1 MRTAKTFGGIAV
13 VCALLAAGLLVGIKY
28 DLTVAQAL
36 LPLWQQ
42 GAAQHAAGE
51 GSVWYVW
58 AILAEAL
65 GSLPAFACM
74 PMLGWCL
81 CCGEGRH
88 LLARS
93 RLRQPARFWVG
104 LALILAGSITVA
116 CSALHYFAK
125 REFYTVG
132 IFGRILWGLA
142 LAAVILVWSMLS
154 HRSAAALH
162 RGQAL
167 GIAWCLFSLLQCG
180 IIQLLK
186 AIWQR
191 SRFDHMAAAGDF
203 SAYTPWLQLPGNGG
217 DAFPSGH
224 TGAAGV
230 LLVLTVGC
238 LLFES
243 MREDE
248 PGWLFLGYSF
258 ALAVGFGRMLAGRHY
273 LSDVCMALLIDSLL
287 LLIALTVFTCL
298 RKKYGAPAPSTDNTQ
313 K

>member
-1 MRTAKTFGGIAV
+1 MRTAKTFGSIAA
-13 VCALLAAGLLVGIKY
+13 VCAVLAAGLLIGTRF
-28 DLTVAQAL
+28 DLAIAQTL
-36 LPLWQQ
+36 LPLWQK
-42 GAAQHAAGE
+42 GAAQYAAGE

-58 AILAEAL
+58 AVLAEAA
-65 GSLPAFACM
+65 GSLPAYAGM
-74 PMLGWCL
+74 PVLGWCL

-104 LALILAGSITVA
+104 LALILAGCITAA
-116 CSALHYFAK
+116 CTSLHYFAE

-132 IFGRILWGLA
+132 VFGRILWGLA
-142 LAAVILVWSMLS
+142 LAVAVLVWSMLS
-154 HRSAAALH
+154 RRSAAALH

-167 GIAWCLFSLLQCG
+167 GITWCLFSLLQCG
-180 IIQLLK
+180 VIQLMK
-186 AIWQR
+186 ALWQR
-191 SRFDHMAAAGDF
+191 ARFDVMAEAGDF
-203 SAYTPWLQLPGNGG
+203 SAYTPWLQVPGSGG
-217 DAFPSGH
+217 NAFPSGH

-238 LLFES
+238 LLFDA
-243 MREDE
+243 MQEDE
-248 PGWLFLGYSF
+248 PGWLFLGYGF
-258 ALAVGFGRMLAGRHY
+258 GAAVGFGRMLAGRHY

-298 RKKYGAPAPSTDNTQ
+298 RRKYGTPPADGTQ